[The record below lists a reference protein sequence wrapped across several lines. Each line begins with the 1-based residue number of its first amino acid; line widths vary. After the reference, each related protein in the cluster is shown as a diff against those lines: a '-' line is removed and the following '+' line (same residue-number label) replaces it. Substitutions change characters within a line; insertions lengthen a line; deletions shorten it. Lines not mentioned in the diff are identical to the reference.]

1 MTTKEAP
8 APQQASSGWRT
19 QVAEMHILN
28 RYLLEAIRLQQT
40 EPAVRR
46 HGTAGRLVAEIH
58 ARLQRNNR
66 ELAASFP
73 VELKELRPPSA
84 SLAGLFIH
92 FFSKARAH
100 DLSSILRNDLVLLTF
115 AAGNCSLLHATSL
128 ALGQAEAAELA
139 LAHARA
145 LAGLCQKI
153 TLQLP
158 AVAVTDSLAPF
169 DGSQDEV
176 AKAASANVG
185 EAWGFVPPEPATAL
199 RAAS

>member
-8 APQQASSGWRT
+8 APKHASSGWRS
-19 QVAEMHILN
+19 QIAELHILN
-28 RYLLEAIRLQQT
+28 RYLIEAIRLQQA
-40 EPAVRR
+40 EAAVRR
-46 HGTAGRLVAEIH
+46 HGGASRLLAEIL
-58 ARLQRNNR
+58 AGLQRHNR
-66 ELAASFP
+66 EMTASLP

-128 ALGQAEAAELA
+128 ALGQAEAAELS

-158 AVAVTDSLAPF
+158 AVAITDSFARF
-169 DGSQDEV
+169 GGSQEEV
-176 AKAASANVG
+176 ARAASSNVG
-185 EAWGFVPPEPATAL
+185 EAWGFTPPEPPAAL